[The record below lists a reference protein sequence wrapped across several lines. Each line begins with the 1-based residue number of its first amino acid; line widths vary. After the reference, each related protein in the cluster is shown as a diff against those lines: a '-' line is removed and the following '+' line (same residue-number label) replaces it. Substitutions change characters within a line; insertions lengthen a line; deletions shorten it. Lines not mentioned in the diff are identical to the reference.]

1 MENTIALTEE
11 QLQERYLEDHIQVV
25 QAQAFLMK
33 KSLDS
38 NNLRDAL
45 KYSSTM
51 LAELKTS
58 KLSPRNYF
66 NLCKLA
72 KIQLNGCRYD
82 GI

>member
-1 MENTIALTEE
+1 
-11 QLQERYLEDHIQVV
+11 
-25 QAQAFLMK
+25 MK

-66 NLCKLA
+66 NLCKHSFS
-72 KIQLNGCRYD
+72 
-82 GI
+82 